1 VSFTV
6 PSTIKGH
13 SLTVEEFESIYSD
26 CTNWGK
32 WGPDDQRGT
41 LNHVTPAKIREA
53 GRLVRDGRVIS
64 LQLPMDD
71 NGPQTGAFGRY
82 NPIHHMVVSGA
93 DHVAQTEPSPLGFG
107 YADDSLFLFLQG
119 GTQWDALS
127 HIFRDG
133 RMYNGFPA
141 NHVSSRGARS
151 LGIEQSPTLVSR
163 GVLLDLVAVLGEP
176 MSPGDVVLPELLDE
190 ACAHAGVSVGEG
202 DIVLIR
208 TGDMLA
214 RRDLPAWG
222 DFALGDAPGL
232 SLRSARWLA
241 QHRVAGVVTDTW
253 GVEVRPN
260 EIADAFQPMHLVM
273 IVSMGLHM
281 GEIWDLEAL
290 AADCAHDRRYE
301 FMLVAPSLRI
311 TGAVGSPSNPQAI
324 K

>member
-6 PSTIKGH
+6 PNTIKGH
-13 SLTVEEFESIYSD
+13 SLTAEEFEAIYSE
-26 CTNWGK
+26 CSNWGK

-41 LNHVTPAKIREA
+41 LNYVTPAKIA
-53 GRLVRDGRVIS
+53 KAARLVRDGRAIS

-82 NPIHHMVVSGA
+82 NPIHHMVVSGV

-107 YADDSLFLFLQG
+107 YADDSLFMFPQG
-119 GTQWDALS
+119 GTQWDALA

-133 RMYNGFPA
+133 QMYNGFPA

-151 LGIEQSPTLVSR
+151 LGIEKNPTLVSR
-163 GVLLDLVAVLGEP
+163 GILLDLVAVLGEP

-190 ACAHAGVSVGEG
+190 ACAHAGVGVGEG

-214 RRDLPAWG
+214 RRGVPGWG
-222 DFALGDAPGL
+222 GFSLGDAPGL

-241 QHRVAGVVTDTW
+241 ERRVAAVATDTW
-253 GVEVRPN
+253 GIEVRPN
-260 EIADAFQPMHLVM
+260 EVADAFQPMHLVM

-290 AADCAHDRRYE
+290 ADDCARDRRYE